1 MRLDAMH
8 SFAEDLRAEFRV
20 KYGVMDT
27 ENAMA
32 RELIVIN
39 LKIAQLEER
48 IRDLERDQLRSFH
61 REPSIH
67 YMRTHK
73 LPIDDDDWF
82 TPEMPVHER
91 E

>member
-48 IRDLERDQLRSFH
+48 IRDLERDRLRSFH

-67 YMRTHK
+67 YMQTHK
-73 LPIDDDDWF
+73 LPVDDHDWF

>member
-8 SFAEDLRAEFRV
+8 SFAEELRMTFRV
-20 KYGVMDT
+20 THGVMGA

-32 RELIVIN
+32 RELIALN
-39 LKIAQLEER
+39 LRMLRMEDR
-48 IRDLERDQLRSFH
+48 IRDLERDRLRSFH

-67 YMRTHK
+67 YMRTHR